1 MSERVTLAPGWGG
14 PSEPTSG
21 APAQGDKSLSGR
33 PDRRFGSLF
42 ISDLHLTAERP
53 SANERF
59 FGFLAETARS
69 AEALYIL
76 GDFFEAWVGD
86 DALADPFHAQVTS
99 ALRELTS
106 GGVRLFIMHGNRDFL
121 LGESFIQATGA
132 SLLLEPHVVNLYDRP
147 TLLLHGD
154 VLCTDDLDYQQFRR
168 LVRDPGWQASFLA
181 RPLAERVALARQL
194 RERSEQVKGD
204 KRPEIMDVNPE
215 AVQNAF
221 RRHGVAHMIHGHTHR
236 PAHHRLTV
244 DDRDCERWVLPD
256 WYDSGGYLACS
267 DAGCSLVHLE

>member
-1 MSERVTLAPGWGG
+1 MNTP
-14 PSEPTSG
+14 
-21 APAQGDKSLSGR
+21 
-33 PDRRFGSLF
+33 FSLF

-53 SANERF
+53 AANERF
-59 FGFLAETARS
+59 FRFLAETAPA

-86 DALADPFHAQVTS
+86 DALADPFHAQVAA
-99 ALRELTS
+99 ALRHLVAR
-106 GGVRLFIMHGNRDFL
+106 GVRLHVMHGNRDFL
-121 LGESFIQATGA
+121 LGEAFTHATGA
-132 SLLLEPHVVNLYDRP
+132 SLLPEQAVANLYGRP

-168 LVRDPGWQASFLA
+168 LVRDPDWQASFLA
-181 RPLAERVALARQL
+181 RPLPERLALARQL

-204 KRPEIMDVNPE
+204 KRPEIMDANPT

-221 RRHGVAHMIHGHTHR
+221 RQHGVARMIHGHTHR

-244 DDRDCERWVLPD
+244 DDRACERWVLPD
-256 WYDSGGYLACS
+256 WYDTGGYLICS
-267 DAGCSLVHLE
+267 DAGCRLVDLE